1 MLSIIIHSIKILF
14 RFMDFEKK
22 SDYYFILFINV
33 VIVGSIF
40 SIPVYLDYVLL
51 IKLHNE
57 LLSVSIS
64 IITYGLLLFFF
75 ASAILLIKE
84 MMNFFIAFIDK
95 KNRLFIKKNFNR
107 KYYENTMKLDS
118 EDDIKSQL
126 YENDM
131 SYPLRRLYKGIHY
144 RYYSKNGEKF
154 EEIACMFNKLFYK
167 RLICSKEHVK
177 KKILWLL
184 MTLLTTIVTTIY
196 LLIKY
201 FTDFQFFYVSIIILI
216 IHNIYYFLSVGIFS
230 MVIGTIYKENLKVK
244 LLILRFL
251 KKKI

>member
-118 EDDIKSQL
+118 EDDIKRQL
-126 YENDM
+126 YENDI

-144 RYYSKNGEKF
+144 KYYNQDGEKL
-154 EEIACMFNKLFYK
+154 EEIALMFNKLFYK

-196 LLIKY
+196 LLIKH
-201 FTDFQFFYVSIIILI
+201 FTNFQSFYMPIIILT

-230 MVIGTIYKENLKVK
+230 MVIGTIYKENLKSK

-251 KKKI
+251 KKGI